1 MRCIGV
7 CLISAILF
15 GISYAKQ
22 PNDAKVKQHV
32 ELAENCISNGE
43 LDIAYKYL
51 QDAESLTMDKKQL
64 AYIYKEMGEIAE
76 RKMHY
81 TDAILYYT
89 RSLILAKNSRYREL
103 EIVLNE
109 KISNIQS
116 RMLITSR

>member
-1 MRCIGV
+1 MRWIKA
-7 CLISAILF
+7 CLISAVLF

-22 PNDAKVKQHV
+22 PNDAKIKQYV
-32 ELAENCISNGE
+32 ELAENCINNGE
-43 LDIAYKYL
+43 LDIAYKHL

-81 TDAILYYT
+81 TDALLYYT